1 MRFEHLVQINDPLQ
15 PLLTEVSRAQLW
27 RGLLRRAERPAEFV
41 LGLAGATIDERSEE
55 AGRVTL
61 ARTLDFGSFRV
72 RDRVR
77 LTGDDGSSITDIE
90 AGATH
95 AAGRL
100 TIRIEEPQP
109 GSLFLRFIYESAEAE
124 EADAVIQQLREQ
136 AYRSADIDTV
146 WRIRQLVERGE
157 LDRATPCG
165 AASAQDPPA
174 V

>member
-27 RGLLRRAERPAEFV
+27 RGLLRRAERPAEFI

-55 AGRVTL
+55 PGRVTL

-72 RDRVR
+72 RDRV
-77 LTGDDGSSITDIE
+77 LLGDDGSSVTE
-90 AGATH
+90 VKAGAGH

-109 GSLFLRFIYESAEAE
+109 GSLFLRFVYESGEAGD
-124 EADAVIQQLREQ
+124 ADAVTRQLREQ
-136 AYRSADIDTV
+136 AYHSADIDTV
-146 WRIRQLVERGE
+146 WRIRELVERGE
-157 LDRATPCG
+157 LD
-165 AASAQDPPA
+165 
-174 V
+174 